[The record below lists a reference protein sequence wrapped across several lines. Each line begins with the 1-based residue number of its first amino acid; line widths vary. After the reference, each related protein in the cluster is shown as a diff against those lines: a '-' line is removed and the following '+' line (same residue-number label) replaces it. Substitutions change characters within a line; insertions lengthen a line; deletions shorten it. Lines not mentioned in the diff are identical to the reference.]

1 MLYEIHTNY
10 LFHGYFRVFDKDGNG
25 FITIDELE
33 MTMLSLGETLTPSEL
48 QEMMDEVDSDRDG
61 KVSFRQGSKDRSD
74 HCQGLCLMTKS

>member
-1 MLYEIHTNY
+1 MFYS
-10 LFHGYFRVFDKDGNG
+10 YFRVFDKDGNG

-61 KVSFRQGSKDRSD
+61 KVSFRQGSEDLSGHFQDWFLINRKP
-74 HCQGLCLMTKS
+74 

>member
-1 MLYEIHTNY
+1 MPVY
-10 LFHGYFRVFDKDGNG
+10 YFRVFDKDGNG

-61 KVSFRQGSKDRSD
+61 KVSFRQWSKDCTGYFQGSD
-74 HCQGLCLMTKS
+74 FI

>member
-1 MLYEIHTNY
+1 MFYS
-10 LFHGYFRVFDKDGNG
+10 YFRVFDKDGNG

-61 KVSFRQGSKDRSD
+61 KVSFRQDSEELSD
-74 HCQGLCLMTKS
+74 HFQDSYLINCKS